1 MQLCLTG
8 VFRAVGNTTLP
19 MILTLVS
26 QWVIQFPLA
35 YILSHNTSLGKVGIW
50 WAFPISSVVTG
61 LITLVIYAKGDWKKE
76 RLTGKTNKLIDKVE
90 KEIVKEGFESE
101 IEGSKGQRDKGA
113 EVFLKVL
120 RGKGSKVFFEG
131 SEGLM
136 W

>member
-1 MQLCLTG
+1 MG

-61 LITLVIYAKGDWKKE
+61 LITLIIYAKGDWKKE

-90 KEIVKEGFESE
+90 KEIVKEGFESV
-101 IEGSKGQRDKGA
+101 K
-113 EVFLKVL
+113 
-120 RGKGSKVFFEG
+120 
-131 SEGLM
+131 
-136 W
+136 